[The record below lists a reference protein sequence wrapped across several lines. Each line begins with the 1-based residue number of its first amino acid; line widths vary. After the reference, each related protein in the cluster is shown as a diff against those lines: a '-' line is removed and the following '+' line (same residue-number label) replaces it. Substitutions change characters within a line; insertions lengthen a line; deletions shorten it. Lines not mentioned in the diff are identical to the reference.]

1 MIGIIDMSRLGMRRV
16 AVAAAVVM
24 AGVALPIATAGTAS
38 ASPSRCVISLKND
51 GYNVGTNSRAACSHA
66 SSGTGM
72 LNVHAQTERLLC
84 RQMLLNLNVKRAD
97 ADDACY
103 SY

>member
-1 MIGIIDMSRLGMRRV
+1 
-16 AVAAAVVM
+16 
-24 AGVALPIATAGTAS
+24 
-38 ASPSRCVISLKND
+38 
-51 GYNVGTNSRAACSHA
+51 
-66 SSGTGM
+66 M